1 MTSLAESLD
10 SVGERIVDWA
20 LVGSPVTDAP
30 VRGWPLAR
38 FSTALAIAVAYL
50 AFVVLGSLFARAT
63 SGEGVKSRAAR
74 KSTTSGINFHAVDAR
89 FSLQLHLLDAGLT
102 IDCCAQVVRRRVPVQ
117 HLPGHALLLHVPRS
131 GHRGPAARL
140 QLGVQ
145 FLHQGNHLVHAPRL
159 QSGVLA
165 TFLI

>member
-63 SGEGVKSRAAR
+63 PGEGVESRAAR
-74 KSTTSGINFHAVDAR
+74 QSTLRDAAAPPTR
-89 FSLQLHLLDAGLT
+89 RSLLA
-102 IDCCAQVVRRRVPVQ
+102 
-117 HLPGHALLLHVPRS
+117 
-131 GHRGPAARL
+131 GPAARS
-140 QLGVQ
+140 
-145 FLHQGNHLVHAPRL
+145 AAR
-159 QSGVLA
+159 A
-165 TFLI
+165 

>member
-1 MTSLAESLD
+1 MRRARYRAAPRIASMTSLAESLD

-63 SGEGVKSRAAR
+63 PGEGVKSRAAR
-74 KSTTSGINFHAVDAR
+74 KSTTSGVNFHAVDAR
-89 FSLQLHLLDAGLT
+89 FSLHC
-102 IDCCAQVVRRRVPVQ
+102 ICPM
-117 HLPGHALLLHVPRS
+117 
-131 GHRGPAARL
+131 
-140 QLGVQ
+140 
-145 FLHQGNHLVHAPRL
+145 QG
-159 QSGVLA
+159 
-165 TFLI
+165 

>member
-1 MTSLAESLD
+1 MRRACYRAATRIASMTSLAESLD

-63 SGEGVKSRAAR
+63 PGEGVKSRAAR
-74 KSTTSGINFHAVDAR
+74 KSTSGVNFHAVDAR
-89 FSLQLHLLDAGLT
+89 FSLQLRLLDAG
-102 IDCCAQVVRRRVPVQ
+102 
-117 HLPGHALLLHVPRS
+117 
-131 GHRGPAARL
+131 
-140 QLGVQ
+140 
-145 FLHQGNHLVHAPRL
+145 
-159 QSGVLA
+159 
-165 TFLI
+165 